1 MKVILI
7 GGRGTAIVI
16 ADQIHDAN
24 KRYGMDIE
32 VLVKLGRYMKIIKN
46 ITTSFLYTNCI
57 DPM

>member
-32 VLVKLGRYMKIIKN
+32 VLGLALDDLSGGKEISQPHQRSMR
-46 ITTSFLYTNCI
+46 
-57 DPM
+57 